1 MEAKVTL
8 TPPQI
13 EAVTVFVWLA
23 CADRVGAD
31 APQLQV
37 AGHLLPP
44 RWKQK

>member
-1 MEAKVTL
+1 MAALVL
-8 TPPQI
+8 ALPQI
-13 EAVTVFVWLA
+13 EAVTVFVGLT

-37 AGHLLPP
+37 AGHPLPP